1 MKTMRF
7 TVLAAAVAALAGCSK
22 LEPAKIENAGTG
34 HEVYLAVRASSADTR
49 TAISSD
55 YAVRWAEGDAIG
67 LFYDT
72 AEIKAEQK
80 VFGST
85 KFNGELQ
92 NIKYGIV
99 SGHGSAAAAFV
110 CEQDDE
116 HEHPYFPYTGNFKWV
131 KEGVSQTTLHAYTPY
146 RYDSGCGS
154 AYNVGYMPFALP
166 SVQAGSLESVAAYDA
181 ACASVT
187 IMRGA
192 DEVVRG
198 EADFR
203 FRHLFSILEITVE
216 NTLADAVT
224 VESVTVSAAA
234 GKALTGD
241 CTVDL
246 TTGAV
251 TMGQSAN
258 QSGTMAGA
266 SQPSVM
272 LKPEKGVVLLPK
284 AATTLYAVVAPC
296 DLTGAAVRVTTSAGS
311 QDFAVAGIATEAG
324 KYYRKS
330 VSLSD
335 LTPDPVAKV
344 YTIDFEDVQ
353 LGTEHYSGM
362 IGDHNYEN
370 ILTAQALD
378 HGDWTGEDYWGW
390 SGPIYTT
397 GGGAAV
403 FTGYYN
409 DFGGYLPT
417 WGAFAFSANS
427 RDTFVDNDD
436 YAYQFCAV
444 TSDKGANKF
453 AITYDIRSLQMDRV
467 DTAVDFAEAV
477 NPVSVDVTNTSMM
490 GGHMNENPAVTFVG
504 YLSGVKSGEVPFSL
518 VDVKEWTE
526 VDLSPLGRVD
536 RVVVVMSGKPN
547 STPYYVCLDNL
558 KYTKAE

>member
-22 LEPAKIENAGTG
+22 QEPAKIGNADTG

-49 TAISSD
+49 TAISPD
-55 YAVRWAEGDAIG
+55 YDIRWTGGDAIG
-67 LFYDT
+67 LFYNVD
-72 AEIKAEQK
+72 EIKAEWGFSEGAFSLRNGLIQNLRYPISSGEGTPVAAFSYK
-80 VFGST
+80 DYAVGST
-85 KFNGELQ
+85 R
-92 NIKYGIV
+92 
-99 SGHGSAAAAFV
+99 HPAAG
-110 CEQDDE
+110 
-116 HEHPYFPYTGNFKWV
+116 YYSGNFYWQD
-131 KEGVSQTTLHAYTPY
+131 GVSQATLYAYTPY

-187 IMRGA
+187 IMRG
-192 DEVVRG
+192 DGDVVRD

-203 FRHLFSILEITVE
+203 FRHIFSILEITVE

-234 GKALTGD
+234 DKALTGD

-272 LKPEKGVVLLPK
+272 LKPEKGVALQPQ

-296 DLTGAAVRVTTSAGS
+296 DLAGAAVRVTTSAGY
-311 QDFAVAGIATEAG
+311 QDFPVSGIAAEAG

-330 VSLSD
+330 VALSN
-335 LTPDPVAKV
+335 LNPVADV
-344 YTIDFEDVQ
+344 HTIDFEDVQ
-353 LGTEHYSGM
+353 LGTESQDGSVAQTYYNVLSALGADRSGWEMDDYELLQVGTMYSDGVANFN
-362 IGDHNYEN
+362 GFYYDDGLETWGGFGFSSN
-370 ILTAQALD
+370 TASEFSM
-378 HGDWTGEDYWGW
+378 TTDYM
-390 SGPIYTT
+390 YQFHAMTAR
-397 GGGAAV
+397 GGGNIFSVVYDLASMGWGE
-403 FTGYYN
+403 GYE
-409 DFGGYLPT
+409 P
-417 WGAFAFSANS
+417 
-427 RDTFVDNDD
+427 
-436 YAYQFCAV
+436 
-444 TSDKGANKF
+444 
-453 AITYDIRSLQMDRV
+453 
-467 DTAVDFAEAV
+467 AVDFPFAV
-477 NPVSVDVTNTSMM
+477 NLVAVDVTNTPMM
-490 GGHMNENPAVTFVG
+490 GAHMGENPAVKFVG
-504 YLSGVKSGEVPFSL
+504 YLSEVKSGEVAFSL

-536 RVVVVMSGKPN
+536 RVEVVMSGKPS
-547 STPYYVCLDNL
+547 STPFYVCLDNL

>member
-7 TVLAAAVAALAGCSK
+7 LALAAAVTALAGCSK
-22 LEPAKIENAGTG
+22 QEPAKIGNPDTG
-34 HEVYLAVRASSADTR
+34 HEVYLAVRASSAGTR

-85 KFNGELQ
+85 NFNGELQ

-99 SGHGSAAAAFV
+99 SGHGSTAAAFA

-116 HEHPYFPYTGNFKWV
+116 HGHPYFPYTGNFQWQG
-131 KEGVSQTTLHAYTPY
+131 ESSQTTLHAYTPY

-181 ACASVT
+181 ACASAT

-203 FRHLFSILEITVE
+203 FRYLFSILEITVE
-216 NTLADAVT
+216 NTLADVVT

-234 GKALTGD
+234 DKALTGD

-272 LKPEKGVVLLPK
+272 LKPEKGVALQPK

-296 DLTGAAVRVTTSAGS
+296 DLTAAAVRVTTSAGS

-330 VSLSD
+330 VALSN
-335 LTPDPVAKV
+335 LNPVADV
-344 YTIDFEDVQ
+344 HTIDFENVT
-353 LGTEHYSGM
+353 LGRESQNGNIGKVFENVYSPLGAEKSGWGM
-362 IGDHNYEN
+362 DDYELLQVGTMYSDGVANFNGFYYDEGLETWGGFGFSSNTASEFSMTTDYMYQFHAMTARGGGN
-370 ILTAQALD
+370 IFSVVYDLASM
-378 HGDWTGEDYWGW
+378 GW
-390 SGPIYTT
+390 SE
-397 GGGAAV
+397 
-403 FTGYYN
+403 GYE
-409 DFGGYLPT
+409 
-417 WGAFAFSANS
+417 S
-427 RDTFVDNDD
+427 
-436 YAYQFCAV
+436 
-444 TSDKGANKF
+444 
-453 AITYDIRSLQMDRV
+453 
-467 DTAVDFAEAV
+467 AVDFPFAV
-477 NPVSVDVTNTSMM
+477 NPVSVDVTNTPMM
-490 GGHMNENPAVTFVG
+490 GAHMGENPAVTFVG
-504 YLSGVKSGEVPFSL
+504 YLSGKESGEVAFSL

-536 RVVVVMSGKPN
+536 RVEVVMSGKPS
-547 STPYYVCLDNL
+547 STPFYVCLDNL

>member
-7 TVLAAAVAALAGCSK
+7 LALAAAVAVLAGCSK
-22 LEPAKIENAGTG
+22 QEPAKIGNPDTG

-49 TAISSD
+49 TAISPD
-55 YAVRWAEGDAIG
+55 YDIRWTGGDAIG

-85 KFNGELQ
+85 NFNGELQ

-99 SGHGSAAAAFV
+99 SGHGSTAAAFA

-116 HEHPYFPYTGNFKWV
+116 HGHPYSQYTGNFQWQG
-131 KEGVSQTTLHAYTPY
+131 ESSQTTLHAYTPY

-203 FRHLFSILEITVE
+203 FRHLFSILEIKVE
-216 NTLADAVT
+216 NSLADAVT

-234 GKALTGD
+234 DKALTGD

-272 LKPEKGVVLLPK
+272 LKPEKGVALQPQ

-296 DLTGAAVRVTTSAGS
+296 DLAGAAVRVTTSAGY
-311 QDFAVAGIATEAG
+311 QDFPVSGIAAEAG

-330 VSLSD
+330 VALSD
-335 LTPDPVAKV
+335 LNPVADV
-344 YTIDFEDVQ
+344 HTIDFEDVQ
-353 LGTEHYSGM
+353 LGTESQDGSVAQTFYNVLSALGADRSGWEM
-362 IGDHNYEN
+362 DDYGLAQIG
-370 ILTAQALD
+370 TM
-378 HGDWTGEDYWGW
+378 
-390 SGPIYTT
+390 YTVD
-397 GGGAAV
+397 GVSFNGFYYDEG
-403 FTGYYN
+403 GYYK
-409 DFGGYLPT
+409 T
-417 WGAFAFSANS
+417 WGGFGFSSNVS
-427 RDTFVDNDD
+427 SEFSMTTDL
-436 YAYQFCAV
+436 AYQFHAM
-444 TSDKGANKF
+444 TADGGDNKF
-453 AITYDIRSLQMDRV
+453 SVVYDFASGLFGPGYES
-467 DTAVDFAEAV
+467 AVDFPFAV
-477 NPVSVDVTNTSMM
+477 NPVSVDVTNTPMM
-490 GGHMNENPAVTFVG
+490 GGHMGENPAVKFVG
-504 YLSGVKSGEVPFSL
+504 YLSGKESGKVAFSL

-536 RVVVVMSGKPN
+536 RVEVVMSGKPS
-547 STPYYVCLDNL
+547 STPFYVCLDNL